1 MRGEVRWTYVRV
13 GAWASSSRVV
23 VGLNFE
29 GWEEGGE
36 AIFCYGA
43 TRVRGSHDE
52 GEEKRR
58 ECQDSE

>member
-1 MRGEVRWTYVRV
+1 MREEGRWTYVRV
-13 GAWASSSRVV
+13 GTRASSSRVV

-43 TRVRGSHDE
+43 TRVRWSHGE
-52 GEEKRR
+52 GEG
-58 ECQDSE
+58 